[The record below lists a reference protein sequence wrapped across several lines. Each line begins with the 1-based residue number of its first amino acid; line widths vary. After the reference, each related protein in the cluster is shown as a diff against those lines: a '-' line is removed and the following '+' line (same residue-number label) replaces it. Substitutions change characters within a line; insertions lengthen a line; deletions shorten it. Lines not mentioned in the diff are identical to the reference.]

1 MFSFNKLKVAV
12 AFSDLLHESLNK
24 PKVLSN
30 ILRSISTNRE
40 INRKYSA
47 SEV

>member
-1 MFSFNKLKVAV
+1 L
-12 AFSDLLHESLNK
+12 AFLDLLHESLNK
-24 PKVLSN
+24 PKVLIN

-40 INRKYSA
+40 IFREYPA

>member
-1 MFSFNKLKVAV
+1 MLRRL

-24 PKVLSN
+24 PKMLSN

-40 INRKYSA
+40 ILREYSA
-47 SEV
+47 SEEITGWN